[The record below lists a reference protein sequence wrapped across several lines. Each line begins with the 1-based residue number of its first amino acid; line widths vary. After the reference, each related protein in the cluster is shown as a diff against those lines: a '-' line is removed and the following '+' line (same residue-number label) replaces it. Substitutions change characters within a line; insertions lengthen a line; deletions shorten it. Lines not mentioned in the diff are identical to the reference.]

1 MATLTQVLLSV
12 LHKLA
17 SPETKGSRSHPLQHI
32 HGMPFVPLQVDEMC
46 AYLKIDP
53 EEDAYVKEVAH
64 MAISAPLPDGWE
76 EAEDEQG
83 GAAFR

>member
-1 MATLTQVLLSV
+1 M
-12 LHKLA
+12 
-17 SPETKGSRSHPLQHI
+17 
-32 HGMPFVPLQVDEMC
+32 QVDEMC

-53 EEDAYVKEVAH
+53 SEDAYVKEVAH
-64 MAISAPLPDGWE
+64 MAISAPLPEGWE